1 MSTGNIRKKGIRWIK
16 TLIFGRTLIVVCAFL
31 IQFLV
36 VYLLYRALEV
46 HSLEVYALFRILMI
60 IVLLHLLSGR
70 ENPEF
75 RLVWMLPMV
84 LFPVFGAV
92 FYLYITV
99 SPGSA
104 KIYRKLQTLSVRTQ
118 EYLSDDTEAKQALA
132 KRDIHMGGL
141 ANYMETNSGCRVYE
155 NTQAIY
161 YPLGDIQF
169 QDLLEDL
176 KKAKKYI
183 FMEYFI
189 IEEGW
194 LWNTI
199 LDILKE
205 KVTQGVEVRVMYD
218 GMCALSL
225 LPDFYPKI
233 VEKYGI
239 RCKMYAPI
247 RPVFSSHYNN
257 RDHRKILVIDG
268 KIAYTGGTNLADEY
282 ANRKVRFGHW
292 KDVAVRLEGKAA
304 ERFVYM
310 FLEMWNVTEHG
321 EENYL
326 TYRFREEDVKESDGF
341 FIPYDVC
348 PYGKERVGKR
358 VYLDIL
364 NTADRYVHIMT
375 PYLILDYEMIHALT
389 YAAGRGVEV
398 ILLMPHIPDKKYA
411 FTVAK
416 TYYGELMEAGV
427 KIYEYTPGFVHAK
440 VFVSDDKK
448 AAVGTV
454 NLDYRSLYHHFECG
468 VLMYENSQIG
478 QIESDFEKTLEKS
491 KKVSR
496 EDIRKESLRDRI
508 GGKILRIMAP
518 LM

>member
-1 MSTGNIRKKGIRWIK
+1 MSAGNIRKKGISGIK
-16 TLIFGRTLIVVCAFL
+16 TIIFGRTLIVVCAFFV
-31 IQFLV
+31 QFFV
-36 VYLLYRALEV
+36 VYLLYRALEE
-46 HSLEVYALFRILMI
+46 HSLEVYGFFRLLMMAVI
-60 IVLLHLLSGR
+60 LHLLSGR

-75 RLVWMLPMV
+75 RLVWMLPMM

-99 SPGSA
+99 SPGSQ
-104 KIYRKLQTLSVRTQ
+104 KIYGKLQKLAVNTEQ
-118 EYLSDDTEAKQALA
+118 YLADDTEEKEKLA
-132 KRDIHMGGL
+132 ERNSHMGRL
-141 ANYMETNSGCRVYE
+141 AEYMGKNAHCRVYTGTE
-155 NTQAIY
+155 AIY
-161 YPLGDIQF
+161 YPLGELQF
-169 QDLLEDL
+169 EQMMEDL
-176 KKAKKYI
+176 RHAEKFI

-189 IEEGW
+189 IEEGL

-199 LDILKE
+199 LEILKQ
-205 KVTQGVEVRVMYD
+205 KVKEGVEVRVMYD

-225 LPDFYPKI
+225 LPDFYPKL
-233 VEKYGI
+233 VERHGI

-247 RPVFSSHYNN
+247 HPVFSSHYNN

-282 ANRKVRFGHW
+282 ANQKIRFGHW
-292 KDVAVRLEGKAA
+292 KDVAVRLEGKAT
-304 ERFVYM
+304 ERFTYM
-310 FLEMWNVTEHG
+310 FLEMWNLTEHD

-326 TYRFREEDVKESDGF
+326 KYRFVQKDVRQSDGF
-341 FIPYDVC
+341 FIPYEVC

-364 NTADRYVHIMT
+364 NTAEHYVHIMT

-389 YAAGRGVEV
+389 FAAGRGVEV
-398 ILLMPHIPDKKYA
+398 VIVMPHIPDKKYA
-411 FTVAK
+411 FVVAK

-440 VFVSDDKK
+440 VFVSDNRK
-448 AAVGTV
+448 AVVGTV

-468 VLMYENSQIG
+468 VLMYENSQIARV
-478 QIESDFEKTLEKS
+478 EADFQATQAKS
-491 KKVSR
+491 HRISK
-496 EDIRKESLRDRI
+496 EDIRKEPVVDRI
-508 GGKILRIMAP
+508 SGKILRIMAP